1 MDHLVK
7 VVLDISSMPS
17 SLYCNLKT
25 TEQSMN
31 VQEVAKGF
39 PSNPAIIQDVRIT
52 GKESVAA
59 LRSKEN
65 HLFFPIRYCNGWVWL

>member
-31 VQEVAKGF
+31 VQEVAK
-39 PSNPAIIQDVRIT
+39 
-52 GKESVAA
+52 ECLA
-59 LRSKEN
+59 LM
-65 HLFFPIRYCNGWVWL
+65 

>member
-1 MDHLVK
+1 
-7 VVLDISSMPS
+7 
-17 SLYCNLKT
+17 
-25 TEQSMN
+25 MN

-39 PSNPAIIQDVRIT
+39 PNNPAIIQDVRIT

-65 HLFFPIRYCNGWVWL
+65 HLIFILNYCND